1 LGLFYLQIYLSN
13 SINRFFGIII
23 VIILFHLQIIMKQIK
38 THFFIIL
45 LFSTTAI
52 YAQFGIKG
60 GMNMANE
67 IKSFSQTDIAAGF
80 NSNNLQG
87 YQIGLVYQLMP
98 KKSGLGME
106 IAALLSQKGSTF
118 KFDSTDVVNVFKEGY
133 REINYLEIPLN
144 LRYRLSMGV
153 IGFYGFGGIYGGYAL
168 SAKTVNETANIT
180 SDDAFQSFMD
190 HADYGYN
197 FGAGIELFK
206 KIQFG
211 GTFSQGI
218 KETTSS
224 NSILPLP
231 TSTTNRVMTIN
242 LVYMF

>member
-1 LGLFYLQIYLSN
+1 MYAPKTLP
-13 SINRFFGIII
+13 FF
-23 VIILFHLQIIMKQIK
+23 
-38 THFFIIL
+38 IL
-45 LFSTTAI
+45 LFCTSAI

-67 IKSFSQTDIAAGF
+67 IKTFSQADITAGF

-98 KKSGLGME
+98 KKSGLGVE
-106 IAALLSQKGSTF
+106 IGALISQKGSTF
-118 KFDSTDVVNVFKEGY
+118 KFDSTDVVNVFKQGY
-133 REINYLEIPLN
+133 REINYLEVPLN
-144 LRYRLSMGV
+144 LRYRLSMGF
-153 IGFYGFGGIYGGYAL
+153 IGIYGFGGVYGGYAM
-168 SAKTVNETANIT
+168 SAKTVNETANT
-180 SDDAFQSFMD
+180 TTDEALQSFKD
-190 HADYGYN
+190 RADYGYN

-218 KETTSS
+218 KNTASI
-224 NSILPLP
+224 NSTLPLP
-231 TSTTNRVMTIN
+231 ATSSNRVMTVN

>member
-1 LGLFYLQIYLSN
+1 M
-13 SINRFFGIII
+13 RF
-23 VIILFHLQIIMKQIK
+23 IK
-38 THFFIIL
+38 SAPLLIL
-45 LFSTTAI
+45 LFFSSII

-67 IKSFSQTDIAAGF
+67 IKTFSQADITAGF
-80 NSNNLQG
+80 NSQNLQG

-98 KKSGLGME
+98 KKSGFGIE
-106 IAALLSQKGSTF
+106 IGALLSQKGSTF
-118 KFDSTDVVNVFKEGY
+118 KLDSTDVINVFKQGY

-153 IGFYGFGGIYGGYAL
+153 IGVYGFGGVYGGYAL
-168 SAKTVNETANIT
+168 NAKTVNETTDETI
-180 SDDAFQSFMD
+180 DEVFQSFID
-190 HADYGYN
+190 RADYGYN

-218 KETTSS
+218 KNTALINSTLPQLTTS
-224 NSILPLP
+224 
-231 TSTTNRVMTIN
+231 TNRVMTIN
-242 LVYMF
+242 LVYLF